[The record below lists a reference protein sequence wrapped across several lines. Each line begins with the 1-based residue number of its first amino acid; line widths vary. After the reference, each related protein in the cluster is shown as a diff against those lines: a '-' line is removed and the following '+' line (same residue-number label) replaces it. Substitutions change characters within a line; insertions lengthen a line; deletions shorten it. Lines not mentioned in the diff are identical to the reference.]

1 MSLQNLRFSIRR
13 PHPGHFLVVFCSN
26 SKVAGSF
33 SFSWNC
39 LHVKPS
45 CHKILHL
52 KQLLALHFWHSHRG
66 AVSAVQL
73 AYLLPAL
80 LDTGERTSRRMQLA
94 PTTDATLVS
103 LLAPPVRRLGFQQVI
118 HHE

>member
-1 MSLQNLRFSIRR
+1 MSLQAQQNLMPQPPGISGSVLFTQCFECDSIPTDFLHFMSLQNLRFSIRR

-33 SFSWNC
+33 SFSWYC

-66 AVSAVQL
+66 TLSAVRL
-73 AYLLPAL
+73 AHLLP
-80 LDTGERTSRRMQLA
+80 S
-94 PTTDATLVS
+94 
-103 LLAPPVRRLGFQQVI
+103 
-118 HHE
+118 